1 MYENQQNFGELEA
14 DPFELNEVGP
24 YGFMNAEYEGEGF
37 GGDFE
42 DFAGDGYDHYGD
54 GFDQLSDGFDQYAG
68 GDNYWEG
75 ELEGDGFDPF
85 GDQEGEEFFG
95 KIWSAAKKA
104 AKIVAPIAKKFAPQ
118 IGSVIGGALGG
129 PAGAMLGSKLG
140 GFVKQMEGE
149 EEGETEDELNAPVR
163 VARDDDQL
171 SESMA
176 VAATRSNPNDAGMF
190 GSAITVTIASR
201 APLAV
206 KAVVP
211 VLAKAGSDVARRLA
225 ATGDPRAK
233 ALIRMLPTIQK
244 RTVATLTQKAQTGRA
259 VTPKTAVRVM
269 ARHASRTLANPQAI
283 AKALAQNAAKKRGI
297 DRRAVA
303 GAERFF

>member
-1 MYENQQNFGELEA
+1 MYENQQNFGELEG
-14 DPFELNEVGP
+14 DPFELNEVGG

-42 DFAGDGYDHYGD
+42 DFAGDGFDQLSDQYGD
-54 GFDQLSDGFDQYAG
+54 GFDQYGAA
-68 GDNYWEG
+68 DNYWEG
-75 ELEGDGFDPF
+75 ELEGEGFDPF

-95 KIWSAAKKA
+95 KIWSAAKNA

-163 VARDDDQL
+163 VSRDDDQL

-176 VAATRSNPNDAGMF
+176 VAATRANPNDAGMF

-201 APLAV
+201 APLSV
-206 KAVVP
+206 RAVVP
-211 VLAKAGSDVARRLA
+211 VLAKAGSDVARRLS

-244 RTVATLTQKAQTGRA
+244 KTVATLTQKAQTGRP

-269 ARHASRTLANPQAI
+269 ARHASRTLANPQSI